1 MTPTAGKRW
10 TAPVLAILV
19 LGVFGALELRAQDW
33 IAFET
38 IEQSALP
45 IVRARLNGSDGHRL
59 VLDVGV
65 NALILDTTIVDGMGL
80 KLANAGGVET
90 INLYGE
96 EEQVPVAFL
105 QQLKF
110 GDASFEMVKTLLVE
124 GEDGTGS
131 GGLRSY
137 GRIGRDI
144 LEPLRMTVHYPR
156 KLFFME
162 PAPQGDI
169 PPGGVFYETVGR
181 FLLVPVRLEREDVRL
196 EVRFV
201 LDAGTSSSLLDR
213 KWAEENGLA
222 EKKAAHAAVTALEV
236 GRFCAAGAAL
246 LLGSMNELP
255 YEGQPVGVIGAD
267 LLTQVSVAYD
277 FSRDLVWL
285 VAVAAEGEKEPS

>member
-1 MTPTAGKRW
+1 MTLTAEKRW

-19 LGVFGALELRAQDW
+19 LGAGELRAQDW
-33 IAFET
+33 TEFET

-45 IVRARLNGSDGHRL
+45 IVRAGLNGSEGHRL
-59 VLDVGV
+59 VLDVGI
-65 NALILDTTIVDGMGL
+65 NDLILDTTIVDGIGL
-80 KLANAGGVET
+80 KLASPGGVET
-90 INLYGE
+90 IDLYGE
-96 EEQVPVAFL
+96 PEQVPVAFL

-144 LEPLRMTVHYPR
+144 LKPLRMTFHYPR

-162 PAPQGDI
+162 PVPRRDI
-169 PPGGVFYETVGR
+169 PPGGVFYETAGR
-181 FLLVPVRLEREDVRL
+181 FLLVPVRLERKDVQL

-201 LDAGTSSSLLDR
+201 LDAGSSNSLVDR
-213 KWAEENGLA
+213 EWAEENGFA
-222 EKKAAHAAVTALEV
+222 EKKVAQAAVTSLEV
-236 GRFCAAGAAL
+236 GGFRTAGAVLILA
-246 LLGSMNELP
+246 SMNELP
-255 YEGQPVGVIGAD
+255 YAGQPVGVIGAD
-267 LLTQVSVAYD
+267 LLTQVSVTYD

-285 VAVAAEGEKEPS
+285 VEVVAEGEEEPS